1 MGVGASPKHRYMVQV
16 LETEP
21 VRLVILSAR
30 VLKNSYRTDFRRV
43 PLSVSAVAALPQP
56 SVLFVLRPPLAPGS
70 SAWWRRTQDKSWGQT
85 GRRPCCTDRCS
96 SGFTWFL
103 QEESN
108 LSKLV
113 WVCFFVLFYSLVHIL
128 SPSVLN
134 HLSAGLIQ
142 FTEFLSGIWCRS
154 LYHPIP
160 PRPGWCI

>member
-1 MGVGASPKHRYMVQV
+1 M
-16 LETEP
+16 
-21 VRLVILSAR
+21 
-30 VLKNSYRTDFRRV
+30 DFRSV
-43 PLSVSAVAALPQP
+43 TLTVSAVAALPQP
-56 SVLFVLRPPLAPGS
+56 SVLFVLRPPTGS
-70 SAWWRRTQDKSWGQT
+70 RKFCLMEETQDKSWGQT
-85 GRRPCCTDRCS
+85 GHRPCVTLLHRLVFFWLYLVPP
-96 SGFTWFL
+96 GRI
-103 QEESN
+103 N